1 MLQLCWGSR
10 AEGSSSL
17 LRLLNFDFNNNT
29 QVFIQS
35 FQKLDLGGLKSHYL
49 LQVGE
54 MDDWNYLIEQ
64 DGFTL
69 TVSRVSGKM
78 LVDGIARCN

>member
-1 MLQLCWGSR
+1 
-10 AEGSSSL
+10 
-17 LRLLNFDFNNNT
+17 
-29 QVFIQS
+29 
-35 FQKLDLGGLKSHYL
+35 
-49 LQVGE
+49 

-78 LVDGIARCN
+78 LVDGNARCS